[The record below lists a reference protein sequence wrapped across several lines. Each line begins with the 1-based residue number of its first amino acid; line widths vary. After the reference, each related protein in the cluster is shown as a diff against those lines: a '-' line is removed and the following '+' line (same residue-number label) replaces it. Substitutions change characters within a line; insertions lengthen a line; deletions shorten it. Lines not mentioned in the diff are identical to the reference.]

1 MGSVQQVD
9 LFKNKKYQLLFATST
24 HLQCIDLLGRNV
36 ESYPISLK
44 DSTSLGVQVL
54 DYDKNRNYRFL
65 VPCGDDLLNFSS
77 EGKRIEGWKIDAS
90 QGEQLVML
98 PQLFQKGGKDYIVTS
113 THKGCSPL
121 IDVAKSG

>member
-1 MGSVQQVD
+1 MKNHRTGQTDVFVQDSNHRVYWVSNDGSVKWEKQLEEPIVGSVQQVD

-54 DYDKNRNYRFL
+54 DYDKKVEITDSWYL
-65 VPCGDDLLNFSS
+65 VAP
-77 EGKRIEGWKIDAS
+77 
-90 QGEQLVML
+90 
-98 PQLFQKGGKDYIVTS
+98 TS
-113 THKGCSPL
+113 
-121 IDVAKSG
+121 